1 MQQEVRSGDLL
12 MLRFK
17 YSTNLDLDLRK
28 DSVRINQLYEQTRLA
43 ILNDDSEL
51 TVEEAVVLAGIMYQ
65 VDSQVDNHM
74 VHLDELN
81 FNTNQSEL

>member
-1 MQQEVRSGDLL
+1 

-17 YSTNLDLDLRK
+17 YSTNMDLDMRK
-28 DSVRINQLYEQTRLA
+28 DSVRINQLYEQTRLS

-65 VDSQVDNHM
+65 VQI
-74 VHLDELN
+74 
-81 FNTNQSEL
+81 